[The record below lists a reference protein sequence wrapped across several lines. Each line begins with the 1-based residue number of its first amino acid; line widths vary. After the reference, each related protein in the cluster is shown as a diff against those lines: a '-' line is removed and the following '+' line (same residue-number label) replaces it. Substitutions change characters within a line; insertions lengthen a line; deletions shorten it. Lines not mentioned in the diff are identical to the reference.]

1 MTETNVIIDG
11 RNFAIQ
17 CDTGQEARV
26 QELGRYVDSRIR
38 ELKGSGAGTSQSSQL
53 MVLASLVLADE
64 IYELRQQLEQAKYAI
79 NQPPAGPPVR
89 ETPKPIVYQGLEP
102 AQEKELSEK
111 ITKLASRVDTLAKR
125 VKNA

>member
-1 MTETNVIIDG
+1 MTEINLTIDG

-17 CDTGQEARV
+17 CDAGQETRV

-38 ELKGSGAGTSQSSQL
+38 DLKGSGAGTSQNSQL

-64 IYELRQQLEQAKYAI
+64 IFELRAQLEQAKYAI
-79 NQPPAGPPVR
+79 NQPPAVQTR

-111 ITKLASRVDTLAKR
+111 ITKLATRVDTLTKR
-125 VKNA
+125 VRKS